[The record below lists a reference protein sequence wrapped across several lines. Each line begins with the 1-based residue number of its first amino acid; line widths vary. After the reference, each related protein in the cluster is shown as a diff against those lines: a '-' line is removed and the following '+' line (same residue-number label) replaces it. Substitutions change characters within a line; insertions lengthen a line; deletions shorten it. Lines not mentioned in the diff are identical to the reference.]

1 MSLDRGRALVD
12 HYRDTFQITWRLWE
26 KRNTSFLL
34 LLGVIGLANLL
45 THEGVLNGL
54 FLELIGHFKTT
65 GISDR
70 AALTLPY
77 TTVQFIILILVF
89 YFTVNLYQNAASVL
103 RNYAYLSLVEREIRA
118 ALGFSPGSVAFTRES
133 DFYWGKRPLFFA
145 LVKYFYILI
154 LGTILFAYFYV
165 RLRSDLGPFNVLDGA
180 GIAFHAGDGG
190 AQHTPAIANRLLLV
204 ADIIIGTPTILV
216 FFAYARQSLH
226 LDRPPPVPKP
236 VGLVDDAG

>member
-1 MSLDRGRALVD
+1 MSLDKGRALVD

-26 KRNTSFLL
+26 KRNKSFLL

-45 THEGVLNGL
+45 THEGFLNGL

-65 GISDR
+65 GVSDR

-103 RNYAYLSLVEREIRA
+103 RNYAYLGPVEKEIRA

-145 LVKYFYILI
+145 PVKYFYILI
-154 LGTILFAYFYV
+154 SRNNFV
-165 RLRSDLGPFNVLDGA
+165 RFLLRSAQERSGVIQRSRRHRHCVSLRRRRGA
-180 GIAFHAGDGG
+180 AFRGD
-190 AQHTPAIANRLLLV
+190 R
-204 ADIIIGTPTILV
+204 
-216 FFAYARQSLH
+216 
-226 LDRPPPVPKP
+226 
-236 VGLVDDAG
+236 